1 MIETIL
7 HWLLR
12 QRQSHRTNGM
22 DSKVAKSVGN
32 EKLLEARAVCCAWCL
47 RVRAIVYSM
56 FSFTGGSR
64 TNEINFHFE
73 QTKKKASDL
82 IVLRSLFAI
91 KISRLRSQVQI
102 TLLSC
107 AAEIHTFYRFHRSGE
122 AVCVSTMWVCVC
134 VFEVQILELN
144 ENETH
149 SPIHSTHSEILL
161 RCAPVLVRLTKMVA
175 VAVVVLC
182 VFGIYLCRKSLGNY
196 NMPSG

>member
-1 MIETIL
+1 MAKAELSTE
-7 HWLLR
+7 
-12 QRQSHRTNGM
+12 RT
-22 DSKVAKSVGN
+22 DSEIAKSVGN

-122 AVCVSTMWVCVC
+122 AVCVSSVCVWA
-134 VFEVQILELN
+134 VQILELN
-144 ENETH
+144 ENE
-149 SPIHSTHSEILL
+149 IHSSVQTSHSEILL
-161 RCAPVLVRLTKMVA
+161 RCAPVLVRFTKMVA